1 MSSISIFNNFITRK
15 GTKLMDEDKELK
27 FISLNYPQ
35 ATSDNPWEQENAIK
49 TIKTMGGKVTRTYV
63 IPVYNSQNER
73 FAYVTGTD
81 DNDNLT
87 FNEDALNAL
96 DNLLAVCNKHG
107 IRVIIPLV
115 DHWHWVGGMES
126 YVWLAG
132 LSEGDTPRRGTF
144 YEWAWKFYSEEKPRR
159 YFKQM
164 IEHLLLRKNTIT
176 GTRYKDDKA
185 ILCWE
190 TGNELGGGPKA
201 QEEHDEILT
210 EWTRDIAGF
219 IKSLDENHLVLDGR
233 MSTTL
238 RSRNSDNPSDILGA
252 HYYEGDFAKRCADE
266 TDLVIGQAKKPY
278 ILGEFGTYVSAEPCI
293 RVFEEA
299 LKHNANGVMMWS
311 LRAHKDGYGYYFH
324 DEDGYW
330 ASYHWPG
337 FPSGSYYGEREIL
350 RSLYAYIQIMDNK
363 ASSYEEA
370 KNIPIP
376 APETDE
382 APLLYEE
389 SFRDNSV
396 SDIKW
401 RGVVGGAYY
410 EIQRAKGIAD
420 ENTPETDWAAI
431 TPDDESVYDSG
442 RNLEDDRDCM
452 PGFNDE
458 TAVDGRTYSY
468 RIRACNES
476 GKGPWSNIVTV
487 HNVCHK
493 LVDPLDLI
501 SVSSDDPN
509 PTEIRRTYS
518 GVHSLCIKCSDGTI
532 YNSSD
537 SEEGFVEYNSHIPIK
552 SAYVQLNGN
561 PDNIRLCASED
572 GSTYDEISY
581 DKFSHDKTYDGK
593 ISDDKIFYDK
603 VSYDK
608 VTYDKSID
616 DRISDDIISYSMIN
630 DTVNDSGNKKY
641 YHLRL
646 YLAPNS
652 KETVESVTILYK
664 TIS

>member
-1 MSSISIFNNFITRK
+1 MSSFKNFITCE
-15 GTKLMDEDKELK
+15 GTRLMDGDKELK

-63 IPVYNSQNER
+63 MPVYNSQNEKW
-73 FAYVTGTD
+73 AYVTGVD
-81 DNDNLT
+81 DNDNLI

-107 IRVIIPLV
+107 IRVIIPFV

-144 YEWAWKFYSEEKPRR
+144 YDWAWKFFTEEKPRR

-164 IEHLLLRKNTIT
+164 IEHLLDRKNTVT
-176 GTRYKDDKA
+176 GVKYRDDKA

-190 TGNELGGGPKA
+190 TGNELGGNPEA
-201 QEEHDEILT
+201 QKKHDAELT

-219 IKSLDENHLVLDGR
+219 VKSLDKNHLVLDGR
-233 MSTTL
+233 MSTTKS
-238 RSRNSDNPSDILGA
+238 SRKSDNPSDILGA

-266 TDLVIGQAKKPY
+266 TDIVHCASGKPY
-278 ILGEFGTYVSAEPCI
+278 ILGEFGTYVAAGPCN

-299 LKHNANGVMMWS
+299 VKHNANGVMMWS
-311 LRAHKDGYGYYFH
+311 LRAHKDGFGFYFH

-337 FPSGSYYGEREIL
+337 FPAGSYYGEREIL
-350 RSLYAYIQIMDNK
+350 RSIYAYAQIVNK
-363 ASSYEEA
+363 NASNYEEA
-370 KNIPIP
+370 KCIPIP
-376 APETDE
+376 PPETEE

-389 SFRDNSV
+389 SFKGGSV

-410 EIQRAKGIAD
+410 EIQRYEGIATAD
-420 ENTPETDWAAI
+420 T
-431 TPDDESVYDSG
+431 DDERWETIASENEKVYDSG
-442 RNLEDDRDCM
+442 RNWEDERDCIA
-452 PGFNDE
+452 GFNDE
-458 TAVDGRTYSY
+458 TAIDGKTYSY
-468 RIRACNES
+468 RLRACNES
-476 GKGPWSNIVTV
+476 GKGLWSNIVTV
-487 HNVCHK
+487 KNICHK

-501 SVSSDDPN
+501 SVSIDDPN

-518 GVHSLCIKCSDGTI
+518 SFHSLCIKCKDGKI

-537 SEEGFVEYNSHIPIK
+537 SEEGFIEYSSRIPFKSVNVE
-552 SAYVQLNGN
+552 LCGN
-561 PDNIRLCASED
+561 PNKIRLCASED
-572 GSTYDEISY
+572 GNSYEEIK
-581 DKFSHDKTYDGK
+581 DILN
-593 ISDDKIFYDK
+593 ISE
-603 VSYDK
+603 
-608 VTYDKSID
+608 
-616 DRISDDIISYSMIN
+616 
-630 DTVNDSGNKKY
+630 KKAY
-641 YHLRL
+641 YNFRL
-646 YLAPNS
+646 FLAPNS
-652 KETVESVTILYK
+652 NETVESVTFLYEN
-664 TIS
+664 SGR